1 MNRLVVGLIGV
12 ALAVSACGDSSG
24 AGELKDRG
32 DGQNFV
38 GGDGTVTT
46 VSSSERDEAPALQG
60 TTLAGKPLD
69 LDDYLGQVVVLN
81 VWGSWCT
88 PCRAEAPTLERVY
101 RDLRPQGVEFVGINT
116 RDDEE
121 KARAFERTKNI
132 SYPSVVD
139 EDGELLLAFHE
150 TLPPSAIPSTLVID
164 RDGRMAA
171 RIIGPVTESKLRDV
185 VEPVVDEP

>member
-12 ALAVSACGDSSG
+12 ALAVSACGDSAG

-60 TTLAGKPLD
+60 TTLAGEPLD

-132 SYPSVVD
+132 SLS
-139 EDGELLLAFHE
+139 L
-150 TLPPSAIPSTLVID
+150 
-164 RDGRMAA
+164 GRRRGRRAAA
-171 RIIGPVTESKLRDV
+171 RVPRDAAAERDPVHAGHRPRRTDGGPDHRPGDREQAA
-185 VEPVVDEP
+185 

>member
-1 MNRLVVGLIGV
+1 MSRLVVGLIAV
-12 ALAVSACGDSSG
+12 ALAVSACGGSAG
-24 AGELKDRG
+24 AGELRDRG

-46 VSSSERDEAPALQG
+46 VAAGERDRAPSLQG
-60 TTLAGKPLD
+60 TTLAGEPLD
-69 LDDYLGQVVVLN
+69 LDDYLGSVVVLN

-101 RDLRPQGVEFVGINT
+101 LDLRPQGVEFVGINT

-132 SYPSVVD
+132 TYPSVVD
-139 EDGELLLAFHE
+139 EDGELLLEFHE

-164 RDGRMAA
+164 REGRMAA
-171 RIIGPVTESKLRDV
+171 RVIGPVTESKLRDV
-185 VEPVVDEP
+185 VEPVLAES